1 MKLSVR
7 EMILTAFFAALMTIG
22 AYISKVWPP
31 DVIPFSILPMLAML
45 AGVILGPRLGALS
58 MVIYLLVGLIGI
70 PVFASPPYGGFTY
83 IFKPTF
89 GFVVS
94 FIVGAYVAGSIVHQ
108 KDRPGW
114 GTFIS
119 AMFLSTIAMYVLG
132 LPWMY
137 LVFNFYVGQA
147 MTLAQVFMMMAVY
160 LVLDFVKAMIAALT
174 GKILFERLKNQVNA
188 KACNCK

>member
-7 EMILTAFFAALMTIG
+7 EMILVAFFAALMAVG

-31 DVIPFSILPMLAML
+31 DVVPFSILPLLSML

-83 IFKPTF
+83 ILKPTF

-94 FIVGAYVAGSIVHQ
+94 FIAGAYIAGFIVHR
-108 KDRPGW
+108 KERPGW

-119 AMFLSTIAMYVLG
+119 AMFLSNIAMYLIG

-137 LVFNFYVGQA
+137 LVFNFYTDQV
-147 MTLAQVFMMMAVY
+147 MTFIQVFMMMALY
-160 LVLDFVKAMIAALT
+160 LFLDFFKAIIAAIV
-174 GKILFERLKNQVNA
+174 GKTLFERIAKQVNTQI
-188 KACNCK
+188 